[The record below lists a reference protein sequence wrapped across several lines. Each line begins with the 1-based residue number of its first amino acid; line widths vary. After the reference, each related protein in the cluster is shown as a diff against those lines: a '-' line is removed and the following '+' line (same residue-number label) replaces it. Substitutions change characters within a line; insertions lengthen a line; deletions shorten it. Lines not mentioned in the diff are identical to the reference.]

1 MNARTQAEL
10 SAAELA
16 LCQTPVIKRSH
27 HAQSLLNLDIINHV
41 AKHAPCGFNELY
53 DLFGDVQTD
62 NTTKE
67 RFRSRLNYLAESRQ
81 LQAKGTARNRRWSLP
96 CELAPALPEAFEP
109 VVLPAWLGGTVPPA
123 QYDRMHAPL
132 YVPEAGPALRAGAL
146 DFKRFASAGDR
157 C

>member
-1 MNARTQAEL
+1 MNAQTQAEL

-16 LCQTPVIKRSH
+16 QSQTP
-27 HAQSLLNLDIINHV
+27 
-41 AKHAPCGFNELY
+41 
-53 DLFGDVQTD
+53 
-62 NTTKE
+62 
-67 RFRSRLNYLAESRQ
+67 
-81 LQAKGTARNRRWSLP
+81 ARHRRWSLP

-123 QYDRMHAPL
+123 QYDRMHATL